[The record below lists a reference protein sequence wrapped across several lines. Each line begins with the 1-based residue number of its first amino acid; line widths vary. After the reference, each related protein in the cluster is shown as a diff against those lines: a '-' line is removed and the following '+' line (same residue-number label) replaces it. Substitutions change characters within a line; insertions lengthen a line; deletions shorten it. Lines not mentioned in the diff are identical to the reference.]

1 MYNLLLAVI
10 YISFIS
16 LGLPDSLLGSAWP
29 SMYPQ
34 FGVPVSYAGIVSM
47 IIAGGTIVS
56 SFFSDKVVRRLGT
69 GKITAVSV
77 GMTAAAIMGFSW
89 SNHFWAICVCAV
101 PYGLGAGS
109 VDAALNNFVAL
120 HYKARHMNWLH
131 CFWGIGATA
140 GPYIMGMSL
149 THQLGW
155 TGGYRI
161 ISSIQIVLTM
171 VLVFSLPLW
180 KSQPAGNSG
189 AGEEKRPRV
198 LTVRQ
203 LLALPSAKGILT
215 AFFCYCALET
225 TTGLWG
231 GSYMVLQKG
240 ISKELAAS
248 LSSIF
253 YLGITGGRALSG
265 FVSMKLTDGQMI
277 RIGQGCIFAGIS
289 VLFFSGSM
297 AVTGIGFVLIGLGCA
312 PVYPGLLHQTPERFG
327 KDVSQAVMG
336 MQMASAYIG
345 STFMPLLAGFL
356 MGKISAAVYPFLLLF
371 FVTLMTVL
379 VEMSGRRNGR
389 RRSNGCCS

>member
-1 MYNLLLAVI
+1 MYSLLLVII

-34 FGVPVSYAGIVSM
+34 FAVPVSYAGIISM
-47 IIAGGTIVS
+47 VIAGGTIIS
-56 SFFSDKVVRRLGT
+56 SFFSDKLVRRLGT

-77 GMTAAAIMGFSW
+77 GMTAAAIMGFSC
-89 SNHFWAICVCAV
+89 SSHFWMICIWAV

-131 CFWGIGATA
+131 CFWGIGATV
-140 GPYIMGMSL
+140 GPYIMGMCL
-149 THQLGW
+149 THQQGW

-161 ISSIQIVLTM
+161 ISIIQIVLT
-171 VLVFSLPLW
+171 LILAFSLPLW
-180 KSQPAGNSG
+180 KVKPSESSS
-189 AGEEKRPRV
+189 AGEEKHPRV
-198 LTVRQ
+198 LSVKQ
-203 LLALPSAKGILT
+203 LLALPSAKGILV

-265 FVSMKLTDGQMI
+265 FVSMKLTDRQMI
-277 RIGQGCIFAGIS
+277 RTGQGCIVAGIC
-289 VLFFSGSM
+289 VLLFSGSM
-297 AVTGIGFVLIGLGCA
+297 IVMSTGFVLIGLGCA

-345 STFMPLLAGFL
+345 STFMPPLAGFI
-356 MGKISAAVYPFLLLF
+356 MGKVSSAVYPFLLLF
-371 FVTLMTVL
+371 FVILMTVL
-379 VEMSGRRNGR
+379 VEVSD
-389 RRSNGCCS
+389 RRSSRSR